1 MNAPL
6 QVLAIAEDPSVARRI
21 QAAVA
26 SVGIRTVVQIA
37 PLPLPL
43 PEPDVAGQ
51 PGTGAIRRA
60 LPRPDLV
67 LLALHHEN
75 AWVVEQLLR
84 ARLWESG
91 STEVPLLVMV
101 DHPSEDGRARIRQA
115 GASWVWPTPTQP
127 AGFIALARLLD
138 RCSDQT
144 PHARLRILRD
154 GR

>member
-6 QVLAIAEDPSVARRI
+6 QVLALAEDPSVARRI

-26 SVGIRTVVQIA
+26 TVGTRTVVLVA
-37 PLPLPL
+37 PLTLPV
-43 PEPDVAGQ
+43 PDADAAGQ
-51 PGTGAIRRA
+51 PGTGAVHRA

-67 LLALHHEN
+67 LLALHQEN

-101 DHPSEDGRARIRQA
+101 DHPTEDGRARIRQA
-115 GASWVWPTPTQP
+115 GASWVWPTPAQP

-144 PHARLRILRD
+144 PHTRLRILRD